1 MGGWQT
7 KSLRKRI
14 WRVVCSYKCAEASGQ
29 DRGVTLATPK
39 SSSPLQAIEKKQL
52 KSSLIRVF
60 GVPICDGHPFGGNG
74 KLLGNSPAKLELAGG
89 TLWRQELHLS
99 KEKQLEI
106 TGPKRLGLKSRMNQP
121 QDNTRPATRT
131 GAASELAAVP
141 VVMEARSLKKIYGS
155 GAKTLAVL
163 SDANLTLRQGEM
175 VAIVAPSG
183 AGKSTLLHL
192 LAALDTPTSGTVYFA
207 NKPVETNDDIALAEF
222 RNRAV
227 GFLWQRHQLLPDFTA
242 AENVAMPLL
251 LRGED
256 FTSALGMARKW
267 LAEVGLENRADHRA
281 GELSG
286 GEQQRVAI
294 ARALVT
300 GPTVLLADEPTG
312 DLDEQNAWAVFELL
326 ERLHRTHRLT
336 SLIATHNLALAARCD
351 RILGL
356 EHGVLQTRGAAALA
370 SEAPG
375 GEAR

>member
-1 MGGWQT
+1 
-7 KSLRKRI
+7 
-14 WRVVCSYKCAEASGQ
+14 
-29 DRGVTLATPK
+29 
-39 SSSPLQAIEKKQL
+39 
-52 KSSLIRVF
+52 
-60 GVPICDGHPFGGNG
+60 
-74 KLLGNSPAKLELAGG
+74 
-89 TLWRQELHLS
+89 
-99 KEKQLEI
+99 
-106 TGPKRLGLKSRMNQP
+106 MNQP
-121 QDNTRPATRT
+121 LDKARQVASANATVAR
-131 GAASELAAVP
+131 LDVP
-141 VVMEARSLKKIYGS
+141 VVMEARSLKKIYGR
-155 GAKTLAVL
+155 GEKILPVL
-163 SDANLTLRQGEM
+163 SDANMSLRQGEM

-207 NKPVETNDDIALAEF
+207 DKAIETNDDISIAEY

-242 AENVAMPLL
+242 AENVAMPLF
-251 LRGED
+251 LRGEN

-300 GPTVLLADEPTG
+300 GPQVLLADEPTG

-326 ERLHRTHRLT
+326 ERLHRTHGLT

-356 EHGVLQTRGAAALA
+356 EHGVLQTRGAAASA
-370 SEAPG
+370 SKAPG
-375 GEAR
+375 GEAS